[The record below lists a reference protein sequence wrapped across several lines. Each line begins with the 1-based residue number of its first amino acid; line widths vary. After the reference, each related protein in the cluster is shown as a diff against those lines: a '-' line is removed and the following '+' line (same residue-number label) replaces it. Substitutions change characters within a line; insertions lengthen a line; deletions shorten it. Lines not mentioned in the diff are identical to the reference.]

1 MKKHEAKRNIGAKED
16 WQVDDKEALRCVPE
30 SGWIT
35 DLVDYITDCTDAPV
49 WFALGTAFS
58 VLSAAAGAHD
68 VQIQRKDGKYGTKGL
83 QMWVACVGRSG
94 TRKSQPSKIGVRILA
109 QANPDRIMPKDG
121 STEGIHDALAMDVR
135 EGIGLWFRDE
145 LTGLFDGI
153 SRNYSKTLYSWLLET
168 YEGDMVSRTHAV
180 RRGEEEDENHGAR
193 YRIDRPRLSLL
204 GNIPP
209 KTLQQKTDSSYWQ
222 SGFLT
227 RFTFWAA
234 RRTRYI
240 DFETSDAAI
249 EDKLSR
255 WLTRVALASVDNGV
269 KLTIPYEVAR
279 PFFHW
284 VRLNVEDKD
293 QILPEEVISALNR
306 LQHKGFQMAALIA
319 LSRRDKA
326 PRGGLVV
333 TEEDMEYAMRITKLM
348 YDSFLSFFAEV
359 AGTTAGDQFDQ
370 IVRYIENNPQC
381 TRTDINTYLRDIPP
395 PTLAKY
401 LQQLVSEGQLNTQKA
416 HNKGKGRPT
425 LLYSINTEF

>member
-1 MKKHEAKRNIGAKED
+1 MKKHEAKRNIGTKEE
-16 WQVDDKEALRCVPE
+16 WQVDDEDALQCVPK

-35 DLVDYITDCTDAPV
+35 ELVDYITDCTDAPI

-58 VLSAAAGAHD
+58 VLSVAAGAHD
-68 VQIQRKDGKYGTKGL
+68 VQIQRKDGKYGSKGL

-121 STEGIHDALAMDVR
+121 STEGIHDALAMNAR

-153 SRNYSKTLYSWLLET
+153 SRSYSKTLYSWLLET
-168 YEGDMVSRTHAV
+168 YEGDTVSRTHAV
-180 RRGEEEDENHGAR
+180 RRGEEEDEDHDAR

-249 EDKLSR
+249 EGQLSR
-255 WLTRVALASVDNGV
+255 WLSRVALAPVASGV
-269 KLTIPYEVAR
+269 KLTIPYEVAY
-279 PFFHW
+279 PFFNW
-284 VRLNVEDKD
+284 VRHNVEDKD
-293 QILPEEVISALNR
+293 QILPEEIISFLNR
-306 LQHKGFQMAALIA
+306 LQHKGFQMAAIIA
-319 LSRRDKA
+319 LSRRESA

-333 TEEDMEYAMRITKLM
+333 EEEDMACAMRIVKLM
-348 YDSFLSFFAEV
+348 YDSFLSFFQQV
-359 AGTTAGDQFDQ
+359 AGTMAGDHFDQ
-370 IVRYIENNPQC
+370 ILQYIRANPEC
-381 TRTDINTYLRDIPP
+381 RRADISEHLRDIPP
-395 PTLAKY
+395 PTLARY
-401 LQQLVSEGQLNTQKA
+401 LQQLVAEGELITRKERTR
-416 HNKGKGRPT
+416 GKGRPA
-425 LLYSINTEF
+425 LLYSIPVEL